1 MVGGAARETIK
12 THEAV
17 IQGVVGDYLPRVTT
31 NIMWLI
37 WAAANTRRTIEP
49 NYLNRGIEGHKLS
62 REPRL
67 LKDVMKKDCK
77 LGVTM

>member
-17 IQGVVGDYLPRVTT
+17 IQGVAADYLPRVTT

-37 WAAANTRRTIEP
+37 WGRQNQIPT
-49 NYLNRGIEGHKLS
+49 GKLPS
-62 REPRL
+62 AV
-67 LKDVMKKDCK
+67 LKDTSTAEIKNQNQ
-77 LGVTM
+77 

>member
-17 IQGVVGDYLPRVTT
+17 IQGVAGDYLPRVTT

-37 WAAANTRRTIEP
+37 WAAHTRPTRRQTTTSSLKKTSTVE
-49 NYLNRGIEGHKLS
+49 NQHTRCNGK
-62 REPRL
+62 RL
-67 LKDVMKKDCK
+67 QNW
-77 LGVTM
+77 GYPTGG

>member
-17 IQGVVGDYLPRVTT
+17 IQGVAADYLPRVTT

-37 WAAANTRRTIEP
+37 WECHYGLKWVTTNIMGRQNQIPT
-49 NYLNRGIEGHKLS
+49 GKLPS
-62 REPRL
+62 AV
-67 LKDVMKKDCK
+67 LKDTSTAEIKNQNQ
-77 LGVTM
+77 

>member
-17 IQGVVGDYLPRVTT
+17 IQGVAADYLPRVTT

-37 WAAANTRRTIEP
+37 WAAANTRGTTDRQTS
-49 NYLNRGIEGHKLS
+49 YRSIEGHKLS
-62 REPRL
+62 SEP
-67 LKDVMKKDCK
+67 K
-77 LGVTM
+77 LRM

>member
-37 WAAANTRRTIEP
+37 WAAANIRRTTDRQTANIGRDIFSTE
-49 NYLNRGIEGHKLS
+49 NQN
-62 REPRL
+62 
-67 LKDVMKKDCK
+67 
-77 LGVTM
+77 